1 MLEGVQMAETSS
13 FCPGVRVGLG
23 RVKAAEGSGS
33 FSKWLD
39 SGLPVKVWRHG
50 LWEQVLQL

>member
-1 MLEGVQMAETSS
+1 MAETSS

-39 SGLPVKVWRHG
+39 FGLPVKVWRHG
-50 LWEQVLQL
+50 LWEQVLQP